1 MSLQK
6 QELEKKTYGT
16 IRELIVNNEEIKFSD
31 IYDLFFNKSSGIIK
45 NIDDEKNIENLR
57 SLIYSLYLDDD
68 ANIQILFGKLF
79 PHYLKYYND
88 PYLE

>member
-6 QELEKKTYGT
+6 QKLENETYDA
-16 IRELIVNNEEIKFSD
+16 IRELIEKNGEIKFSD

-57 SLIYSLYLDDD
+57 SLIYSLYLNDD

-88 PYLE
+88 P